1 MSVVVICI
9 PFPVIPMPHTI
20 HPALRHLLV
29 FVASTLL
36 SAVADAATDDPGRL
50 KARQVCSVCHGLVGI
65 ASAPNTPNL
74 AGQPE
79 TYLAA
84 QLRAFR
90 SAARRHEVMN
100 VIAAPLSD
108 ADIAALSRW
117 FASIR
122 VEAQPAPPQ

>member
-1 MSVVVICI
+1 
-9 PFPVIPMPHTI
+9 MPHRTHSTIRSTI
-20 HPALRHLLV
+20 HGTTRHLLV
-29 FVASTLL
+29 II
-36 SAVADAATDDPGRL
+36 AALVLPAGAGAAPDDPGRV

-65 ASAPNTPNL
+65 AAAPNTPNL

-90 SAARRHEVMN
+90 SATRRHEVMN
-100 VIAAPLSD
+100 VIAAALSD
-108 ADIAALSRW
+108 EEIAALARW

-122 VEAQPAPPQ
+122 VEAQPPQ

>member
-1 MSVVVICI
+1 
-9 PFPVIPMPHTI
+9 MPQTLHAVT
-20 HPALRHLLV
+20 RHL
-29 FVASTLL
+29 FVIVAALSLPAS
-36 SAVADAATDDPGRL
+36 AGAAPDDPGRL

-65 ASAPNTPNL
+65 SSAPNTPNL

-90 SAARRHEVMN
+90 GGTRRHEVMN
-100 VIAAPLSD
+100 VIARPLSD
-108 ADIAALSRW
+108 EEIAALARW

-122 VEAQPAPPQ
+122 IEAQAPE